1 MCACR
6 ANIGRQAM
14 SSLIGRN
21 LARVRERIALAAQRV
36 GRSPSEIALV
46 AVTKTRPP
54 EDLVAA
60 YDAGVRDVGENRVE
74 EAAAKKPQV
83 SLAGLTWHLV
93 GHLQSRKARQA
104 IDLFGVI
111 HSVDSVKLA
120 LKLDALAGER
130 GRVMPIL
137 LEVNVSG
144 EETKYGLPLADQ
156 EALEAAVSE
165 IAALPH
171 LHIDGLMTVAF
182 VAHDPGEVRPVF
194 ARLRKLRDE
203 LQTRFPQAG
212 WQHLSMGMTDDFP
225 VAVEEGATMLR
236 IGRAIFGPRE

>member
-1 MCACR
+1 M
-6 ANIGRQAM
+6 NDPIEG
-14 SSLIGRN
+14 N

-36 GRSPSEIALV
+36 GRSPSEITLV

-60 YDAGVRDVGENRVE
+60 FRAGLRDIGENRVE
-74 EAAAKKPQV
+74 EAAAKKPLLD
-83 SLAGLTWHLV
+83 LAGLTWHLV

-104 IDLFGVI
+104 IDLFDVI

-120 LKLDALAGER
+120 RKLDALAAER
-130 GRVMPIL
+130 VRAIPIL

-144 EETKYGLPLADQ
+144 EETKYGLPLGDRGAF
-156 EALEAAVSE
+156 EVAVSE
-165 IAALPH
+165 IAVLSH
-171 LHIDGLMTVAF
+171 LRIDGLMTVAF
-182 VAHDPGEVRPVF
+182 VARDPEEVRPVF
-194 ARLRKLRDE
+194 ARLRTLREE
-203 LQTRFPQAG
+203 LQSRFPRAG